1 MLRTSYCLVGLPYSG
16 KTYIGQKIALTNNKG
31 FIDTDHIIKYKYNTD
46 LNNIIRDNGI
56 KKFINIENEV
66 LKTIHCEN
74 TILSSGGSSVYSD
87 MGMNHIKYT
96 LNCDII
102 HLHLS
107 FTEFNKRVTDLNK
120 RGVINP
126 NNLSLKELY
135 NERINLCNYYSD
147 ININADNKMNLYNK
161 LLNIIE

>member
-1 MLRTSYCLVGLPYSG
+1 
-16 KTYIGQKIALTNNKG
+16 
-31 FIDTDHIIKYKYNTD
+31 
-46 LNNIIRDNGI
+46 
-56 KKFINIENEV
+56 
-66 LKTIHCEN
+66 
-74 TILSSGGSSVYSD
+74 
-87 MGMNHIKYT
+87 MNHIKYT

-102 HLHLS
+102 HLQLS
-107 FTEFNKRVTDLNK
+107 FIEFNKRVTNLNK